1 VSGQPA
7 LYVIGASAPPVRQL
21 TEACRLALDAGWQ
34 TYVTLTPTA
43 AEWVDLAELQ
53 TVTGHPIRVNPR
65 RPGES
70 DLFPPADA
78 VLAAPLTFNTI
89 NKWAHGIN
97 DTVALGLLNE
107 LLSGEPT
114 IVAVPCVKLALQAH
128 PAYAASVGVLEASGV
143 RFLDDSIVTRGEDGL
158 AAFDWQAV
166 VRHLSRITSA
176 AQYAARS
183 HGRST

>member
-1 VSGQPA
+1 MNGQPV

-21 TEACRLALDAGWQ
+21 AEACRLALDAGWQ
-34 TYVTLTPTA
+34 PYVTLTPTA

-53 TVTGHPIRVNPR
+53 TATGHPIRVHPR

-89 NKWAHGIN
+89 NKWACGIN

-107 LLSGEPT
+107 LLSSEPT
-114 IVAVPCVKLALQAH
+114 IVAVPCVKPALQAH
-128 PAYAASVGVLEASGV
+128 PAYAANVRVLEAAGV
-143 RFLDDSIVTRGEDGL
+143 RFLHDSSATRDHDGL
-158 AAFDWQAV
+158 AAFDWRV
-166 VRHLSRITSA
+166 VVQHLSRITRA
-176 AQYAARS
+176 A
-183 HGRST
+183 